1 MNNRRFPLY
10 IDLHGKRVVLC
21 GGGAIAARRAATLA
35 QFGPEITVIAPEIQ
49 PEIRA
54 LPGVRCIEAPCDPEN
69 LPPADFVL
77 TATDNP
83 AVNTAVV
90 EACRRCGI
98 PVNNASDQTQCDF
111 HFPAV
116 AIRGDVV
123 VGVNAGGTDHSLV
136 RRIAAA
142 IRQVLER
149 DI

>member
-1 MNNRRFPLY
+1 MNNRRFPIY
-10 IDLHGKRVVLC
+10 IDLHGRHVVLC
-21 GGGAIAARRAATLA
+21 GGGTIAARRAATLS
-35 QFGPEITVIAPEIQ
+35 QFGPEITVIAPEIR
-49 PEIRA
+49 PEIRT
-54 LPGVRCIEAPCDPEN
+54 LPGVRCIETPCDPDA

-77 TATDNP
+77 AATDDP
-83 AVNTAVV
+83 SVNAAVV
-90 EACRRCGI
+90 AACRRRGT

-142 IRQVLER
+142 IRTLLEG
-149 DI
+149 DL

>member
-1 MNNRRFPLY
+1 M
-10 IDLHGKRVVLC
+10 VLC

-35 QFGPEITVIAPEIQ
+35 QFGPELTVIAPEIR

-54 LPGVRCIEAPCDPEN
+54 LPGVRCIEAPCDPER
-69 LPPADFVL
+69 LPPADLVL
-77 TATDNP
+77 AATSDS
-83 AVNTAVV
+83 AVNAAVAS
-90 EACRRCGI
+90 ACRRRGI

-136 RRIAAA
+136 RRVAAA
-142 IRQVLER
+142 IRQLLER
-149 DI
+149 DL

>member
-10 IDLHGKRVVLC
+10 IDLGGKRVVLC
-21 GGGAIAARRAATLA
+21 GGGNIAARRAKTLS
-35 QFGPEITVIAPEIQ
+35 QFGPELTVIAPEIH

-54 LPGVRCIEAPCDPEN
+54 LPGVRCIEAPCDPEH

-77 TATDNP
+77 AATSDP
-83 AVNTAVV
+83 AVNAAVV
-90 EACRRCGI
+90 AACRRKGI

-142 IRQVLER
+142 IRQLLER
-149 DI
+149 EL